1 MNIPFSTFEHMHREL
16 HQDLA
21 VKFNEIYESGWFIQ
35 GKEYIAFEKE
45 YAAYCNSD
53 YCVGVGNGLDAIYLI
68 LRALGIGAGDEVI
81 VPSHTFIATALAVY
95 YAGAKPVFC
104 EVEEEY
110 YTIDPSV
117 LEKCITKRTKA
128 IIVVQLYG
136 QAADMDRI
144 NELANIYHIP
154 VIEDAAQAHN
164 ASYKGKKVGSLA
176 TAAAFSFYPGK
187 NLGALGDG
195 GAITTN
201 SFEIKEKVQA
211 LCNYGSVKKYVH
223 NYAGVN
229 SRLDELQAGFLRV
242 KLKMLDQWTQER
254 RYLAEKYLSGIKNDK
269 LILPKVRAGNEHVWH
284 LFVVHCDKR
293 DELQNYL
300 KEKGI
305 RTVIHYPIPMH
316 LQKAF
321 ADLNYKKGDFPI
333 AEEMADKVLSLPL
346 FIGMSDE
353 EINYVIETINQYE

>member
-305 RTVIHYPIPMH
+305 GTVIHYPIPMH

>member
-144 NELANIYHIP
+144 NELANTYHIP

-254 RYLAEKYLSGIKNDK
+254 RYLAEKYLLGIKNDK

-305 RTVIHYPIPMH
+305 GTVIHYPIPMH

-333 AEEMADKVLSLPL
+333 AEKMADTVLSLPL

-353 EINYVIETINQYE
+353 EIDYVIETINQYE